1 MAVFSLSPHS
11 YLESQLL
18 ASQLLEAGSMGLI
31 FPSVRALEGTNLV
44 CFRPALV
51 NDVRKASKLRLEWSG
66 DVIPSVQ
73 TVS

>member
-1 MAVFSLSPHS
+1 
-11 YLESQLL
+11 
-18 ASQLLEAGSMGLI
+18 MGLI